1 MQKKILT
8 FIFFISLHIITYNIT
23 FAQNIDFDKKN
34 FANNKEGF
42 KTALNDLNTGDFHYI
57 NHVYSQALISFEK
70 AHNFNPKN
78 AELNAKIAD
87 CYFHTG
93 EFETAKKRLEEAFLL
108 DKNIDGYF
116 TYLKALIKHNENDFD
131 EAIKLYRASKSKGSS
146 IRPDAITSIDKK
158 IKECGIG
165 KKLIE
170 TPINVEIVNVGS
182 AINTSNQEYVPV
194 ITADESELF
203 FTSRRQDTE
212 GGGRDVQIDDYYE
225 DIYYSSK
232 DEKGEW
238 QPAVNIGI
246 PINSV
251 FHDATVGLSIDG
263 QKLFIY
269 RDNKKGIGN
278 IYVTEKKGNE
288 WTNPEELPSPIT
300 SKSQETSASYD
311 YTGKTIYFVSDRPE
325 GKGGKDIYKSTQ
337 NKDGKWGEAEN
348 LGAMINTEF
357 DEDAIFLHPDGKTL
371 YFSSNGN
378 NSMGGFDIFKSTL
391 EKGKWGKP
399 VNLGCP
405 INSAGDDVFF
415 VLSANGEHGYYA
427 SEKTGGKG
435 KKDIYKIVFLDE
447 IKNNSRPK
455 LTLLKGVV
463 FDNKTKKPLSALI
476 EIYDND
482 KNELV
487 SSYESNSATGKYM
500 VSLPAGHDYGISVKK
515 EGYLFYSENIN
526 IPDTAAFQE
535 IEKNIGLDKIEKGK
549 KVVLANIFY
558 DYNKA
563 SLRSSSYNEL
573 DKVVELLNQNAKVK
587 VELAAHTD
595 SRGSDSYNLKLSQE
609 RAQSCVDYLTSK
621 GIDRSRLIAKGYG
634 ESLPLVKEEVINNMA
649 TEQEKEAAHQQNR
662 RSEFKILEN

>member
-1 MQKKILT
+1 
-8 FIFFISLHIITYNIT
+8 
-23 FAQNIDFDKKN
+23 
-34 FANNKEGF
+34 
-42 KTALNDLNTGDFHYI
+42 
-57 NHVYSQALISFEK
+57 
-70 AHNFNPKN
+70 
-78 AELNAKIAD
+78 
-87 CYFHTG
+87 
-93 EFETAKKRLEEAFLL
+93 
-108 DKNIDGYF
+108 
-116 TYLKALIKHNENDFD
+116 
-131 EAIKLYRASKSKGSS
+131 
-146 IRPDAITSIDKK
+146 
-158 IKECGIG
+158 
-165 KKLIE
+165 
-170 TPINVEIVNVGS
+170 
-182 AINTSNQEYVPV
+182 
-194 ITADESELF
+194 
-203 FTSRRQDTE
+203 DTE
-212 GGGRDVQIDDYYE
+212 GEGRDNQIDDFYE

-238 QPAVNIGI
+238 QKAVNIGK
-246 PINSV
+246 PINSP

-269 RDNKKGIGN
+269 RDNSKGIGN
-278 IYVTEKKGNE
+278 IYVTEKKGND
-288 WTNPEELPSPIT
+288 WTEPTELPKPIT
-300 SKSQETSASYD
+300 SKYQETSASYD
-311 YTGKTIYFVSDRPE
+311 YTGKTIYFVSARPG

-337 NKDGKWGEAEN
+337 DKEGNWGEAEN
-348 LGAMINTEF
+348 LGTPINTEF
-357 DEDAIFLHPDGKTL
+357 DEDAVFLHPDGKTL

-378 NSMGGFDIFKSTL
+378 NSMGGYDIFKSSL
-391 EKGKWGKP
+391 DKGKWSRP
-399 VNLGCP
+399 VNLGYP
-405 INSAGDDVFF
+405 INSADDDVAF
-415 VLSANGEHGYYA
+415 VLTANGEHGYYT
-427 SEKTGGKG
+427 SEKAGGEG

-463 FDNKTKKPLSALI
+463 FDNKTKAPLSALI
-476 EIYDND
+476 EIFDNE

-549 KVVLANIFY
+549 KVVLMNIFY

-563 SLRSSSYNEL
+563 SLRPSSYNEL
-573 DKVVELLNQNAKVK
+573 DKVVELLNQNAKMK

-595 SRGSDSYNLKLSQE
+595 SRGSDAYNLKLSQE

-634 ESLPLVKEEVINNMA
+634 ETQPLVKEEMINKML

>member
-1 MQKKILT
+1 MKKLILT
-8 FIFFISLHIITYNIT
+8 TLLSVATLFSGFT
-23 FAQNIDFDKKN
+23 QNVDFDKKN
-34 FANNKEGF
+34 FSSNKDGL
-42 KTALNDLNTGDFHYI
+42 KTALNELSTGNFHYM
-57 NHVYSQALISFEK
+57 NHVYSQALSSFEK
-70 AHNFNPKN
+70 AQNFNPKN

-93 EFETAKKRLEEAFLL
+93 ETAKAKTQLEEAFKL
-108 DKNIDGYF
+108 DASIDGYF
-116 TYLKALIKHNENDFD
+116 TYLKAQMAQAENNFD
-131 EAIKLYRASKSKGSS
+131 EAIKLYRASKTKGSS
-146 IRPDAITSIDKK
+146 IRPEAIATVDKK

-182 AINTSNQEYVPV
+182 AINSSNQEYVPV
-194 ITADESELF
+194 ITADESEIF
-203 FTSRRQDTE
+203 FTSRRSDTE
-212 GGGRDVQIDDYYE
+212 GGGRDAQIDDYYE

-238 QPAVNIGI
+238 QPAVNIGK
-246 PINSV
+246 PINSA

-288 WTNPEELPSPIT
+288 WTIPEELPSPIT

-311 YTGKTIYFVSDRPE
+311 YTGKTIYFVSARPE

-337 NKDGKWGEAEN
+337 NKDGKWGDAEN

-357 DEDAIFLHPDGKTL
+357 DEDAVFLHPDGKTL

-378 NSMGGFDIFKSTL
+378 NSMGGYDIFKSTF
-391 EKGKWGKP
+391 EKGKWSRP
-399 VNLGCP
+399 QNLGYP
-405 INSAGDDVFF
+405 INSSGDDVFF
-415 VLSANGEHGYYA
+415 VLTANGEHGYYT
-427 SEKTGGKG
+427 SEKAGGEG

-463 FDNKTKKPLSALI
+463 FDKKTKKPLSALI
-476 EIYDND
+476 EIFDND

-535 IEKNIGLDKIEKGK
+535 IEKNIGLDKIETGK

-563 SLRSSSYNEL
+563 SLRSSSFNEL
-573 DKVVELLNQNAKVK
+573 DKVVELLNQNLKVK

-595 SRGSDSYNLKLSQE
+595 SRGGDAYNLKLSQD

-621 GIDRSRLIAKGYG
+621 GINRSRLIAKGYG
-634 ESLPLVKEEVINNMA
+634 ESQPLVKEETINKMA

>member
-1 MQKKILT
+1 MKGLILIT
-8 FIFFISLHIITYNIT
+8 LFCLSSLVSTM
-23 FAQNIDFDKKN
+23 AQSVDFDKKN
-34 FANNKEGF
+34 FSNNKDGF
-42 KTALNDLNTGDFHYI
+42 K
-57 NHVYSQALISFEK
+57 QALADLHEGNLAYFNGLYSKAIEPFEK
-70 AHNFNPKN
+70 AHNFNAKN
-78 AELNAKIAD
+78 AELNGKLAD
-87 CYFHTG
+87 CYYHSG
-93 EFETAKKRLEEAFLL
+93 DIEKAKEFLENAFKL
-108 DKNIDGYF
+108 DANADGYF
-116 TYLKALIKHNENDFD
+116 LFLKGKMLHAENEFD
-131 EAIKLYRASKSKGSS
+131 EAIKQYRTSKTKGSE
-146 IRPDAITSIDKK
+146 IKPNEVATADKK
-158 IKECGIG
+158 IKECTYA
-165 KKLIE
+165 KKLIA
-170 TPINVEIVNVGS
+170 TPVNVEIVNVGKN
-182 AINTSNQEYVPV
+182 INSSNQEYVPV

-203 FTSRRQDTE
+203 FTSRRADTE
-212 GGGRDVQIDDYYE
+212 GEGRDNQIDDFYE

-238 QPAVNIGI
+238 QKAVNIGK
-246 PINSV
+246 PINSP

-269 RDNKKGIGN
+269 RDNSKGIGN
-278 IYVTEKKGNE
+278 IYVTEKKGND
-288 WTNPEELPSPIT
+288 WTEPTELPKPIT
-300 SKSQETSASYD
+300 SKYQETSASYD
-311 YTGKTIYFVSDRPE
+311 YTGKTIYFVSARPG

-337 NKDGKWGEAEN
+337 DKEGNWGEAEN
-348 LGAMINTEF
+348 LGTPINTEF
-357 DEDAIFLHPDGKTL
+357 DEDAVFLHPDGKTL

-378 NSMGGFDIFKSTL
+378 NSMGGYDIFKSTF
-391 EKGKWGKP
+391 EKGKWSRP
-399 VNLGCP
+399 VNLGYP
-405 INSAGDDVFF
+405 INSADDDVAF
-415 VLSANGEHGYYA
+415 VLTANGEHGYYT
-427 SEKTGGKG
+427 SEKAGGEG

-463 FDNKTKKPLSALI
+463 FDNKTKAPLSALI
-476 EIYDND
+476 EIFDNE

-549 KVVLANIFY
+549 KVVLMNIFY

-563 SLRSSSYNEL
+563 SLRPSSYNEL
-573 DKVVELLNQNAKVK
+573 DKVVELLNQNAKMK

-595 SRGSDSYNLKLSQE
+595 SRGSDAYNLKLSQE

-634 ESLPLVKEEVINNMA
+634 ETQPLVKEEMINKML